1 MTISSPSST
10 IDIILSLCDDKNIL
24 KCNVLMQKYEKE
36 ILLKFRELLFS

>member
-24 KCNVLMQKYEKE
+24 KCNAFF